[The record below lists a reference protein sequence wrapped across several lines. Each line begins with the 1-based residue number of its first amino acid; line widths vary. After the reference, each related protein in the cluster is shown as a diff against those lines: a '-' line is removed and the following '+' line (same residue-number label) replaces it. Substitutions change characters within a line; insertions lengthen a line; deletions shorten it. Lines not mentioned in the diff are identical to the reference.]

1 MQYVYGS
8 KCIYD
13 TSHPPPVVSARWQQK
28 ASRAGTC
35 ASVSENMYIACHFV
49 CFLRERVC
57 CRLCIFQALVW
68 QRDGVTAR
76 WMRYA
81 WGRAERLKESSLRG
95 RRRRLCESPSPAVLL
110 VDAHVHFPGSVFRD
124 PPVRHQQTDTCGEK
138 RHARADQQAAGRAHT
153 CSAVRPLY
161 RGWQLAG
168 WRSQN
173 GVTEESLRGLVKPNA
188 AKTAFVAS
196 RHTYTLHLS

>member
-1 MQYVYGS
+1 MYLWH
-8 KCIYD
+8 I
-13 TSHPPPVVSARWQQK
+13 TSSP
-28 ASRAGTC
+28 C
-35 ASVSENMYIACHFV
+35 SVGKMTKEGKPSENMCICKREYVHCVSLCVLLKRACVLSPLYVPGV
-49 CFLRERVC
+49 CLATR
-57 CRLCIFQALVW
+57 

-124 PPVRHQQTDTCGEK
+124 PPMRHQQTDTCGEK

-153 CSAVRPLY
+153 WHTPA
-161 RGWQLAG
+161 QLSG
-168 WRSQN
+168 LF
-173 GVTEESLRGLVKPNA
+173 TEGDS
-188 AKTAFVAS
+188 
-196 RHTYTLHLS
+196 